1 MNAHPIHEEDL
12 DLYALGALDA
22 DERRAVDSHVANC
35 PECAAKLAEA
45 YGRAAALAFAAPR
58 VEPSPAVKARL
69 MQQIRAAGATAAPAP
84 QREPERPRGL
94 ISSWWAG
101 VLVPAGIA
109 LAIATI
115 LLSHE
120 NRRLDAQLAS
130 LHAAIAQQQS
140 QVQENRDMAQL
151 AGATDTMVIPLLPQ
165 PGMPK
170 GQARVVCSSH
180 MGMLYYDGDLEPAPA
195 NKSYQLWLIPDHGDP
210 INAGVFNP
218 VAGRDSTWTS
228 KFPQGTLP
236 KAFAVTLEPAGGMPH
251 PTGPK
256 VLVGPVS

>member
-12 DLYALGALDA
+12 DLYVLGALDA
-22 DERRAVDSHVANC
+22 DERRAVDSHIANC
-35 PECAAKLAEA
+35 FECAAKLAEA
-45 YGRAAALAFAAPR
+45 HGRVAMLALSAPR
-58 VEPSPAVKARL
+58 VEPPPAVKARL
-69 MQQIRAAGATAAPAP
+69 MQQIRAAGAAAAPAP
-84 QREPERPRGL
+84 QRESQRPRRVV
-94 ISSWWAG
+94 SSWWAG

-115 LLSHE
+115 LLWHE
-120 NRRLDAQLAS
+120 NRQLDRQLAS
-130 LHAAIAQQQS
+130 LHAAIAQQQG
-140 QVQENRDMAQL
+140 QVEENREMAEL
-151 AGATDTMVIPLLPQ
+151 ASAPDTMVIPLAPQ
-165 PGMPK
+165 PGMPT

-180 MGMLYYDGDLEPAPA
+180 MGMLYYDGDLDPAPA

-218 VAGRDSTWTS
+218 VAGRDSTWMS

-256 VLVGPVS
+256 VLVGPIS